1 MFEAL
6 LFYFFSFVIL
16 SSSIMVVTS
25 RNPVHSVLF
34 LIFAFFNSAALFL
47 MLGAEFI
54 AMMLVVV
61 YVGAVAV
68 LFLFVVMMLNI
79 KVSEIKKNF
88 QRYLPYG
95 IALGLL
101 LLIEL
106 VIVINADF
114 NYDILNN
121 ENYNLMSNTHLI
133 GSVLYTD
140 YIHLFQ
146 ISGLILLVAMIGAI
160 VLTLRQRD
168 GVKKQDISLQNFRNK
183 EEVIEIVKVNINNGD
198 LDDK

>member
-1 MFEAL
+1 MFEAV
-6 LFYFFSFVIL
+6 LFYFFAFIIL
-16 SSSIMVVTS
+16 ISSIMVISS

-68 LFLFVVMMLNI
+68 LFLFVVMMLDI
-79 KVSEIKKNF
+79 KISEIKKGF
-88 QRYLPYG
+88 QKYLPFG
-95 IALGLL
+95 ITIGLI

-106 VIVINADF
+106 IIVLNSDF
-114 NYDILNN
+114 NNIQINQKSN
-121 ENYNLMSNTHLI
+121 TLMSNTHLI
-133 GSVLYTD
+133 GSILYTD
-140 YIHLFQ
+140 YILLFQ

-160 VLTLRQRD
+160 ILTLRKRE
-168 GVKKQDISLQNFRNK
+168 GVKKQNISNQNIRSHDQ
-183 EEVIEIVKVNINNGD
+183 VIEVVKVKSNDGSAYD
-198 LDDK
+198 

>member
-6 LFYFFSFVIL
+6 LFYFFVSIIIF
-16 SSSIMVVTS
+16 SSIMVISS

-68 LFLFVVMMLNI
+68 LFLFVVMMLDINI
-79 KVSEIKKNF
+79 SEIKKGF
-88 QRYLPYG
+88 QKFLPIG
-95 IALGLL
+95 ITIGLI

-106 VIVINADF
+106 VVVLNSEFKNFQINKNF
-114 NYDILNN
+114 SN
-121 ENYNLMSNTHLI
+121 EISNTHLI

-140 YIHLFQ
+140 YIFLFQ
-146 ISGLILLVAMIGAI
+146 ISGLILLIAMIGAI
-160 VLTLRQRD
+160 VLTLRKRE
-168 GVKKQDISLQNFRNK
+168 GVKKQLINDQNFRNK
-183 EEVIEIVKVNINNGD
+183 NEVIEIVKVKPNEGKYYD
-198 LDDK
+198 

>member
-1 MFEAL
+1 MFEAV
-6 LFYFFSFVIL
+6 LFYFFAFIIL
-16 SSSIMVVTS
+16 ISSIMVISS

-68 LFLFVVMMLNI
+68 LFLFVVMMLDI
-79 KVSEIKKNF
+79 KISEIKKGF
-88 QRYLPYG
+88 QKYLPFG
-95 IALGLL
+95 ITIGLI

-106 VIVINADF
+106 IIVLNSDFSNIQINQKS
-114 NYDILNN
+114 NT
-121 ENYNLMSNTHLI
+121 LMSNTHLI
-133 GSVLYTD
+133 GSILYTD
-140 YIHLFQ
+140 YILLFQ

-160 VLTLRQRD
+160 ILTLRKRE
-168 GVKKQDISLQNFRNK
+168 GVKKQNISNQNIRSHDQ
-183 EEVIEIVKVNINNGD
+183 VIEVVKVKSNDGSAYD
-198 LDDK
+198 